1 MPPQQPNGKLLTAQL
16 NFKGF
21 FMRRAEM
28 ASAGSPVR
36 VYQTAL
42 ESYLVSMARSVEG
55 AVSRALEALL
65 TRNDQLASGVFLTE
79 PRINEMEIIIDDH
92 AVRLLRAGNLPENE
106 GRHVVATL
114 KINNDLERMGDL
126 AVNICQRVISLAQ
139 LPEVPLP
146 PELEPMSASLRAMV
160 SRFLGALV
168 FRNVTLANEVLETEA
183 AVDDYRDRVFER
195 LLAEMK
201 EDPALVA
208 RNVQFILATR
218 SLERIA
224 DHTTNIAED
233 VVFWLRGLD
242 IRHGRA
248 NSFAIR
254 DLDRRPED
262 M

>member
-1 MPPQQPNGKLLTAQL
+1 
-16 NFKGF
+16 
-21 FMRRAEM
+21 MRRAEM

-106 GRHVVATL
+106 VRHVVATL

-160 SRFLGALV
+160 SRCLGALV
-168 FRNVTLANEVLETEA
+168 FRNV
-183 AVDDYRDRVFER
+183 
-195 LLAEMK
+195 
-201 EDPALVA
+201 
-208 RNVQFILATR
+208 
-218 SLERIA
+218 
-224 DHTTNIAED
+224 
-233 VVFWLRGLD
+233 
-242 IRHGRA
+242 
-248 NSFAIR
+248 
-254 DLDRRPED
+254 
-262 M
+262 